1 MTTWVEIYDHL
12 IFLFFPFHKRK
23 ISVRTRARGPGGRA
37 GTKKAAA
44 SLRADQ
50 RSFQKCVCAF
60 FRVCCVLVTSLTPHP
75 RVFLAF
81 RGRNWC
87 TDGARH
93 QNSCDFVLL
102 GASGFRTRAKQSKG
116 ERLRLFP
123 LFFHP
128 ARTDILPPPPF
139 FWRHAP
145 KFLPRCAL
153 RAKFVRIPRSA
164 PKQMAA
170 PKKTANELKK
180 ARTVGSTNTIQG
192 EQRATGSF
200 DSWAEADGRLVR
212 FDRITAV
219 EELNNLGAEFVQGVL
234 KDMIINVNYVK
245 ILVIFVYEKYATNGH
260 SNVRKLAE
268 MPSRRFFSLG
278 RKPS

>member
-1 MTTWVEIYDHL
+1 LVHGW
-12 IFLFFPFHKRK
+12 R
-23 ISVRTRARGPGGRA
+23 
-37 GTKKAAA
+37 AA
-44 SLRADQ
+44 SKNGGICPAGRLQ
-50 RSFQKCVCAF
+50 AF
-60 FRVCCVLVTSLTPHP
+60 APEPNDPKVRVCDFYRCVSIPQELTFCP
-75 RVFLAF
+75 
-81 RGRNWC
+81 
-87 TDGARH
+87 
-93 QNSCDFVLL
+93 
-102 GASGFRTRAKQSKG
+102 
-116 ERLRLFP
+116 P
-123 LFFHP
+123 LFF
-128 ARTDILPPPPF
+128 
-139 FWRHAP
+139 WRYAP